1 MPPLLVAAPA
11 INDDACDYITVEEL
25 LQDMPN
31 GADGGDDGQ
40 EATLREPEDV

>member
-1 MPPLLVAAPA
+1 MPPSAAAAPA
-11 INDDACDYITVEEL
+11 INDDARDYITVEEL

-40 EATLREPEDV
+40 EATLREPKDV